1 MKVGTFTCLTTA
13 ILFGVVAVPIRLAAQ
28 SVGPE
33 IIVFDAPG
41 AGATA
46 GSGFGTFPNSINNAG
61 AITGHYIDA
70 NNVNHGFLRSPGGEK
85 FIKFDA
91 PGAGKT
97 TGSGQGTFPDS
108 ISKAGAVTGRY
119 IDSNN
124 VNHGFLRT
132 P

>member
-70 NNVNHGFLRSPGGEK
+70 NNVNHGFLRSPGGT
-85 FIKFDA
+85 FTAFDA
-91 PGAGKT
+91 PGAGAT
-97 TGSGQGTFPDS
+97 ADSGFGTFPNS
-108 ISKAGAVTGRY
+108 INNAGAIT
-119 IDSNN
+119 
-124 VNHGFLRT
+124 
-132 P
+132 